1 MHTRK
6 FLHGSA
12 RVGRAVRAALI
23 EGLRAAVR
31 AIRRAMAAV
40 FLACAHMS
48 RHLLAKLLLPLLPL
62 LLRVA
67 GAPARRRRR
76 APSRARCADG
86 SPPRPAGATARCARR
101 LAVCHVDRS
110 SGMQQRA
117 QTAAMSSPA
126 RRGDQRRGVSSR
138 YPMPLAARLVRKH
151 ESRETCGAASARW
164 APHTSTH
171 TDTVTSTYRGNL
183 SSRPYAM
190 KNAHR
195 NTTLH
200 FIFVRVIIKTNSRSV
215 VVRI

>member
-40 FLACAHMS
+40 FPACAHMS

-76 APSRARCADG
+76 APSRERCADG
-86 SPPRPAGATARCARR
+86 SPPPGGFHPGIVCAMKQTLIVGYRYDRPATAADRQATRCARAGR
-101 LAVCHVDRS
+101 QCRQQEGRQAQAAAQCQRRS
-110 SGMQQRA
+110 RRA
-117 QTAAMSSPA
+117 RNARAASCTAAA
-126 RRGDQRRGVSSR
+126 NGWGLQKETL
-138 YPMPLAARLVRKH
+138 PMDAFLKQAL
-151 ESRETCGAASARW
+151 C
-164 APHTSTH
+164 
-171 TDTVTSTYRGNL
+171 D
-183 SSRPYAM
+183 
-190 KNAHR
+190 
-195 NTTLH
+195 
-200 FIFVRVIIKTNSRSV
+200 
-215 VVRI
+215 